1 MRRVTTV
8 KYQPPRQGFS
18 HSSFEAS
25 ERDESDDTTVMA
37 IFDHFNRK
45 HVLNARKDHDRP
57 DQIGIIRFG
66 SWRPMELNMWHF

>member
-45 HVLNARKDHDRP
+45 TCSKRSKRP
-57 DQIGIIRFG
+57 
-66 SWRPMELNMWHF
+66 